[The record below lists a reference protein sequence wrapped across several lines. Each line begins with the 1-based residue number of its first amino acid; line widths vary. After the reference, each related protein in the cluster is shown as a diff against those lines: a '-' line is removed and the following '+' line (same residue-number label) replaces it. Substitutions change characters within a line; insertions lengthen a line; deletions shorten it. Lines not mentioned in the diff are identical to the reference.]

1 MIAMLSLKEENRQ
14 GERTKKRQKI
24 CKRGKRGRAKRT
36 MVKPKQ
42 KCEDGNVG
50 AVEVALKT
58 HVYLGETSWSYVA
71 TVMKILERLR
81 RGFMEDSWRER
92 EKIGRGGGGRGVDST
107 VGVQK
112 MAISTLIERSLEVFN
127 ENRQLATSYA

>member
-1 MIAMLSLKEENRQ
+1 
-14 GERTKKRQKI
+14 
-24 CKRGKRGRAKRT
+24 
-36 MVKPKQ
+36 MVPRQ

-81 RGFMEDSWRER
+81 RGFMEDWVEGERKLEEER
-92 EKIGRGGGGRGVDST
+92 EEEG
-107 VGVQK
+107 
-112 MAISTLIERSLEVFN
+112 
-127 ENRQLATSYA
+127 

>member
-1 MIAMLSLKEENRQ
+1 
-14 GERTKKRQKI
+14 
-24 CKRGKRGRAKRT
+24 
-36 MVKPKQ
+36 MVPRQ

-81 RGFMEDSWRER
+81 RGFTEGER
-92 EKIGRGGGGRGVDST
+92 ENWKRRRRRRRRSRLDSGCAKDGNLHT
-107 VGVQK
+107 H
-112 MAISTLIERSLEVFN
+112 
-127 ENRQLATSYA
+127 

>member
-1 MIAMLSLKEENRQ
+1 
-14 GERTKKRQKI
+14 
-24 CKRGKRGRAKRT
+24 
-36 MVKPKQ
+36 MVPRQ

-81 RGFMEDSWRER
+81 RGFMED
-92 EKIGRGGGGRGVDST
+92 
-107 VGVQK
+107 
-112 MAISTLIERSLEVFN
+112 
-127 ENRQLATSYA
+127 